1 MSNMLQK
8 TYKNTSLG
16 VEITSFI
23 DKQQII
29 WFLGKDVAK
38 LLGYKDTNQAIRKH
52 VDNEDQKSLPVNF
65 CEFCTKVFCS
75 KNTLATHLKV
85 FHRIVKNI

>member
-29 WFLGKDVAK
+29 WFFGKDVAK
-38 LLGYKDTNQAIRKH
+38 LLGYKDTNQAIKKH
-52 VDNEDQKSLPVNF
+52 VDNEDQKS
-65 CEFCTKVFCS
+65 
-75 KNTLATHLKV
+75 
-85 FHRIVKNI
+85 